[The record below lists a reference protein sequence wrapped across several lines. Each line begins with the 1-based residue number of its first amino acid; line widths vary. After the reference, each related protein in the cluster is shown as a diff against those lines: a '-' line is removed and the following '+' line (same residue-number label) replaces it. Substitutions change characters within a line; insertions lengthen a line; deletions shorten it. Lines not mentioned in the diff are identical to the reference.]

1 MRKRTCGLNELI
13 RTLQFR
19 AEVQGDPES
28 LKNKIEELLLQ
39 IKVAKKEEVKR
50 NREISELQEIIK
62 ELRKENKSIR
72 IEMRKEMKRIRES
85 ISRESEK
92 MDKEGSVNRGEDVN
106 SKNLHKK

>member
-1 MRKRTCGLNELI
+1 MRSHARWAEMRKRTCGLDELI
-13 RTLQFR
+13 RALQFR

-39 IKVAKKEEVKR
+39 IKVAKKEEEKR

-72 IEMRKEMKRIRES
+72 NRNAKGN
-85 ISRESEK
+85 EK
-92 MDKEGSVNRGEDVN
+92 N
-106 SKNLHKK
+106 